1 MLSQLHIKN
10 FAIVDHLEIDLSNGM
25 SVITGETGAGKSIAI
40 DALSLCLGQRVET
53 SMIRQGQA
61 RADVTATFTLNE
73 NPLALQWLTQ
83 QDLVDEENTNECI
96 IRRTITQEGRSKA
109 FINSYPVSATQLKE
123 LGQLLI
129 HISGQHTSQQ
139 LLKPD
144 FQLNMLDNY
153 CDNHTLLAELS
164 EQYQQWKILKKQLS
178 NFKQQ
183 CIDNEARR
191 QLLKYQV
198 EELEEF
204 DLQEGEF
211 AELSEM
217 QNRLSNSE
225 ALSFASQS
233 ALQLLGDNDRT
244 NIDSMLYQVSKYVD
258 DLNEMDPR
266 YQNVQELIQNAMINV
281 QEAFSELQQLDSDIE
296 QDPEQLGEIEER
308 MRQAMQL
315 AKKHHIDVEALPSHQ
330 QTLKQEL
337 IQLNDFSEGE
347 DKLIAAEKLAYE
359 TLLNT
364 ANCLSQKRVQGA
376 VKLAQL
382 ATKQIKQLAM
392 ENAEFYI
399 DIATNEEKIT
409 TVGID
414 NVTFMLRSNLG
425 QPMQPLAKIASGG
438 ELSRIALVLQVL
450 TSGKQS
456 IPTLIFDEIDVGI
469 SGGTA
474 NTVGKLL
481 RRLGQKCQV
490 LCVTHLPQVAA
501 QGHHHFNVEKF
512 AKAGE
517 TITTMQLLSNTERVK
532 ELARLLGGAKITQN
546 TLANAQEMLDLAS

>member
-296 QDPEQLGEIEER
+296 QDPEQLSEIEER

-546 TLANAQEMLDLAS
+546 TLANAQEMLDLTS